1 MRRSS
6 SFGDAVP
13 AARPDQR
20 GGKWRTPSV
29 SSRRVQSQTNYAP
42 GQRWSSLTEPELG
55 LGVVEVVDGRQVVI
69 GFPAREVI
77 RRYEMSEAPLTRARL
92 SEGQVAKD
100 LHGNSLRVE
109 SVSVE
114 DDILVYRGEGR
125 ELRETDLDP
134 RLDVATPENRL
145 RSAEVDP
152 HPLFDLRRE
161 ALDIQNHM
169 LASPAR
175 GFLGGRIRL
184 FDHQLSIARDVCDRH
199 RVRVLLADEVG
210 LGKTIEALL
219 ILNRMLL
226 TGRIERVLVMVP
238 PALVHQWLA
247 EAFLKFNLLFRVIG
261 QDSLDSQLLSPDDD
275 SIAAQLSGSRL
286 CICPLGERA
295 AALES
300 EDFDLLVVDEAHH
313 LVPRSSALA
322 QVERLA
328 GNIDHVVLLSATP
341 DRDGEEAHFRR
352 LALLDPG
359 RFHDFDAY
367 QEEAASYADLADTA
381 ERLQSGDA
389 LTADDRRRLA
399 ERLVAPDVEALI
411 ARSESDPDAR
421 RELLRRLL
429 DLHGIGR
436 VMFRNVRARIP
447 GFPQRI
453 PVPAILEVS
462 AADKAAA
469 SLRAELLAD
478 MGRGAPVAMRSA
490 KGDPRCAWLRDF
502 LDANPDQRVL
512 ALCSTKDKVEAFADT
527 LETRTRKVAR
537 FHEKMTSIQRDRQA
551 AWFLAPDGPQLLIS
565 SAIGAEGRNFQV
577 ARHLVLLD
585 LPPTP
590 DRLEQLIGR
599 IDRIGQ
605 GAEVYLHAPVVAG
618 TAQARLLRWYESL
631 GIFRGPWH
639 GAPAIEREF
648 GEAVLDAACDPGEAG
663 ERALDA
669 LIERGRARNEEI
681 IVQLEGGRDRLLEL
695 TSFDLDAARRLA
707 KAIAHSQ
714 DDLRLQNFMLLA
726 FERAGLN
733 VERTGHRSYG
743 LIAGEDY
750 NRPFPGFVGEEMGVT
765 FDRDLGI
772 EHPERTLLTFDSPM
786 VRDTVDNLLSH
797 ETGNACIAKFP
808 NGPQPGVWLEAIF
821 VAEPTVARDLRAD
834 RFFPPTP
841 IRVVIDAQGNE
852 VALDPD
858 EAHDCLVACDP
869 ALLEH
874 DSIQSL
880 LGPLQEQ
887 ARALAESRG
896 PAIAES
902 AREEMKRELGPA
914 VARLE
919 DLAQVHESSTSAEEL
934 EAART
939 ELAALDTGLL
949 EVRVRL
955 DALRVILV
963 MPGS

>member
-1 MRRSS
+1 M
-6 SFGDAVP
+6 
-13 AARPDQR
+13 Q
-20 GGKWRTPSV
+20 TPSDF
-29 SSRRVQSQTNYAP
+29 TP

-55 LGVVEVVDGRQVVI
+55 LGLVEVVDGRQVVVS
-69 GFPAREVI
+69 FPAREVI
-77 RRYEMSEAPLTRARL
+77 RRYEMSEAPLSRARL

-100 LHGNSLRVE
+100 VHGRTLRVE
-109 SVSVE
+109 SVDDE
-114 DDILVYRGEGR
+114 DGLLVYRGEGR
-125 ELRETDLDP
+125 ELREADLDP

-145 RSAEVDP
+145 RSGDVDD

-226 TGRIERVLVMVP
+226 TGRIERVLVMAP

-247 EAFLKFNLLFRVIG
+247 EAYLKFGLLFRVIG
-261 QDSLDSQLLSPDDD
+261 TDSLDSGLVAPEDDAV
-275 SIAAQLSGSRL
+275 AAQLAGSRL
-286 CICPLGERA
+286 CLCPLGEDA
-295 AALES
+295 AALET
-300 EDFDLLVVDEAHH
+300 EDFDLLIVDEAHH
-313 LVPRSSALA
+313 LVPDSPALA

-328 GNIDHVVLLSATP
+328 RSIDHVVLLSATP
-341 DRDGEEAHFRR
+341 DRDGEEAHFGR

-367 QEEAASYADLADTA
+367 QREVAHYAELADTA
-381 ERLQSGDA
+381 ERLQRGEV
-389 LTADDRRRLA
+389 LTDDDRRRLA
-399 ERLVAPDVEALI
+399 ERLTAADVEDLV
-411 ARSESDPDAR
+411 ARCDEDSEDPEDHGAR

-429 DLHGIGR
+429 DLHGLGR

-447 GFPQRI
+447 GFPERV
-453 PVPAILEVS
+453 PVPAIIEEDGID
-462 AADKAAA
+462 AATVDA
-469 SLRAELLAD
+469 LRAEFAAD
-478 MGRGAPVAMRSA
+478 MEPGSAPA
-490 KGDPRCAWLRDF
+490 KVRAKADPRTVWLRGF
-502 LDANPDQRVL
+502 LAAHPDQRVL
-512 ALCSTKDKVEAFADT
+512 ALCSTKDKVEAFADA
-527 LETRTRKVAR
+527 LETKSAKVAR
-537 FHEKMTSIQRDRQA
+537 FHEQMSSIERDRQA
-551 AWFLAPDGPQLLIS
+551 AWFLAADGPQLLIS

-585 LPPTP
+585 LPATP

-599 IDRIGQ
+599 VDRIGQ
-605 GAEVYLHAPVVAG
+605 GDEVFLYAPVVAG
-618 TAQARLLRWYESL
+618 TPQARLLRWYESL
-631 GIFRGPWH
+631 GIFHGPWH

-648 GEAVLDAACDPGEAG
+648 GEAVLETAALPGDAG
-663 ERALDA
+663 EEAMDA
-669 LIERGRARNEEI
+669 LIERGRGRNAEI
-681 IVQLEGGRDRLLEL
+681 VEQLESGRDRLLEL

-707 KAIAHSQ
+707 QAIARSQ

-726 FERAGLN
+726 FERAGLHL
-733 VERTGHRSYG
+733 ERTGHRSWG

-750 NRPFPGFVGEEMGVT
+750 TRPFPGFVGQEMGVT
-765 FDRDLGI
+765 FDRDLGM
-772 EHPERTLLTFDSPM
+772 EHPERTLLTFDSQM

-797 ETGNACIAKFP
+797 ETGNACIAKLP
-808 NGPQPGVWLEAIF
+808 SDGQPGVWLEAIF

-841 IRVVIDAQGNE
+841 IRVVVDAQGDE
-852 VALDPD
+852 VTLDPD
-858 EAHDCLVACDP
+858 EAHDRLVACDP

-874 DSIQSL
+874 QSIRAL

-887 ARALAESRG
+887 ARELAESRG
-896 PAIAES
+896 PAVAEA
-902 AREEMKRELGPA
+902 AREEMLRELEPA

-919 DLAQVHESSTSAEEL
+919 DLARVHESATSAEEL
-934 EAART
+934 EAARE
-939 ELAALDTGLL
+939 ELRALDAGLL

-963 MPGS
+963 MPGG